1 MRPLNLDDYDITSQ
15 EDLSVNAAAVLK
27 KREGRTIKAGG
38 LWVYDNE
45 IASLRG
51 SFEDGDIISVEDFDG
66 YFMGYG
72 FINRKSRITVRLL
85 SRRKESR
92 ITPAFLA
99 ERVRRAWDYRRK
111 VIDTSSCRLIFGE
124 ADFLPG
130 LTVDKYE
137 DILVVESLALGID
150 RLKGY
155 LLAALVAA
163 LREDGVPISW
173 TWKTV
178 KRPAFSWTRKTTAGP
193 STASAEVP
201 GSWTASLTPAPLR
214 STPQLRALRRSP
226 RWTPPTWLSNR
237 HRKMRA

>member
-15 EDLSVNAAAVLK
+15 KDLSVNAAAVLK

-150 RLKGY
+150 RLKG
-155 LLAALVAA
+155 
-163 LREDGVPISW
+163 
-173 TWKTV
+173 
-178 KRPAFSWTRKTTAGP
+178 
-193 STASAEVP
+193 
-201 GSWTASLTPAPLR
+201 
-214 STPQLRALRRSP
+214 
-226 RWTPPTWLSNR
+226 
-237 HRKMRA
+237 

>member
-85 SRRKESR
+85 SRRK
-92 ITPAFLA
+92 
-99 ERVRRAWDYRRK
+99 
-111 VIDTSSCRLIFGE
+111 
-124 ADFLPG
+124 
-130 LTVDKYE
+130 
-137 DILVVESLALGID
+137 
-150 RLKGY
+150 
-155 LLAALVAA
+155 
-163 LREDGVPISW
+163 
-173 TWKTV
+173 
-178 KRPAFSWTRKTTAGP
+178 
-193 STASAEVP
+193 
-201 GSWTASLTPAPLR
+201 
-214 STPQLRALRRSP
+214 
-226 RWTPPTWLSNR
+226 
-237 HRKMRA
+237 